1 MTDTVRIRVP
11 ATSAN
16 LGPGFD
22 ALGLA
27 LALYDEVEATVIDGA
42 ISVVVKGEGAGELPT
57 DERHLV
63 ARAALAGFASLGIP
77 APGLHIRCVNR
88 IPQARGLGSSAAAI
102 VAGLLIAKTL
112 AHKGTSLDLVALSG
126 ELEGHA
132 DNVAACILGGL
143 TIAWHDGAGFRA
155 TRVAPVPELAACV
168 FVPPVRSTTAETR
181 RLLPVTV
188 RHADA
193 AHAAGRSALLVA
205 ALAGQP
211 ELLLPATEDRLHQQ
225 FRRAA
230 LPDSVNLVETLRGAG
245 HAAIISGAGPT
256 VLCLTLGPDDTVV
269 KHCPRGWECRE
280 LAVDTAGATYI

>member
-27 LALYDEVEATVIDGA
+27 LALYDDVEATVTDSGIRVA
-42 ISVVVKGEGAGELPT
+42 VEGEGAGDLPT

-63 ARAALAGFASLGIP
+63 ARAVLAGFARLGAP
-77 APGLHIRCVNR
+77 APGLRIRCVNR

-112 AHKGTSLDLVALSG
+112 APQGTSLDLVALSG

-132 DNVAACILGGL
+132 DNVAACVLGGL
-143 TIAWHDGAGFRA
+143 TIAWRDTSGFRA
-155 TRVAPVPELAACV
+155 TRVTPAPELMACV
-168 FVPPVRSTTAETR
+168 FVPPARSATAETR

-188 RHADA
+188 AHTDA
-193 AHAAGRSALLVA
+193 AHAAGRSALLVT
-205 ALAGQP
+205 ALSGRP
-211 ELLLPATEDRLHQQ
+211 ELLLPATEDLLHQQ
-225 FRRAA
+225 YRRDAM
-230 LPDSVNLVETLRGAG
+230 PDSVNLVETLRKAG
-245 HAAIISGAGPT
+245 CAAVISGAGPT
-256 VLCLTLGPDDTVV
+256 VLCLTAGSDDTVV
-269 KHCPRGWECRE
+269 KYCPTGWECLE
-280 LAVDTAGATYI
+280 LAVDTAGATCI